1 MKRDGWLRAHS
12 NRTVWARS
20 PYAEV
25 FLNAELSVSA
35 SAPTPVALTLILAS
49 VAAACAGAA
58 GDGSDAAADEDRAET
73 SAVSRD
79 PLPGERRFASLT
91 QLTFEGENAE
101 AYYSSDGQRLI
112 FQRRHEGE
120 FECDQIF
127 TISVEGGEPQLV
139 STGLGRTTCSYFFPD
154 DSRIVYSSTH
164 HVAPE
169 CPPPPDMRRGYVWAL
184 YDFDIYTANPDG
196 SDVQPIFSSPG
207 YDAEATLSPD
217 GSRIVFTSSR
227 GGDLDIY
234 TMNPDGSD
242 VRQLTHDLGYDGG
255 PFFSP
260 DGSKIVYRARYPESE
275 EELADYQA
283 LLADGLV
290 RPGVLDIYV
299 MDVDGSNRLRL
310 TDNGAAN
317 FAPFFHPSGEKV
329 IFSSNLNDPSSR
341 NFDLFLVN
349 LDGTGLEQVTFSDD
363 FESFPMFSPDGR
375 YLVFGANRHG
385 SHEGNTNVF
394 VAEWIDDLPE

>member
-1 MKRDGWLRAHS
+1 MKSAHIGPVS
-12 NRTVWARS
+12 S
-20 PYAEV
+20 PIRIAV
-25 FLNAELSVSA
+25 SFAAAFLA
-35 SAPTPVALTLILAS
+35 T
-49 VAAACAGAA
+49 ACAGDA
-58 GDGSDAAADEDRAET
+58 GEEADAATNQNGMEDGAENA
-73 SAVSRD
+73 AVMRD
-79 PLPGERRFASLT
+79 PLPEERRFASLA

-120 FECDQIF
+120 YECDQIF
-127 TISVEGGEPQLV
+127 TIGVEGGDPQLV

-164 HVAPE
+164 HAAPE

-196 SDVQPIFSSPG
+196 SDVRTIFSSPG
-207 YDAEATLSPD
+207 YDAEATLAPD
-217 GSRIVFTSSR
+217 GSRIVFTSTR
-227 GGDLDIY
+227 DGDLDIY

-242 VRQLTHDLGYDGG
+242 VRQLTNEPGYDGG

-260 DGSKIVYRARYPESE
+260 DGTKIVYRARYPESD

-299 MDVDGSNRLRL
+299 MDVDGSNRVRL

-329 IFSSNLNDPSSR
+329 IFASNLHEDDPRSR

-349 LDGTGLEQVTFSDD
+349 LDGTGLEQVTFSEE

-375 YLVFGANRHG
+375 YLVFGSNRHG
-385 SHEGNTNVF
+385 SHEGNTNIF
-394 VAEWIDDLPE
+394 IAEWLDDLP

>member
-1 MKRDGWLRAHS
+1 MNSAH
-12 NRTVWARS
+12 
-20 PYAEV
+20 
-25 FLNAELSVSA
+25 SA
-35 SAPTPVALTLILAS
+35 SAPTRVALTL
-49 VAAACAGAA
+49 VAVCAATACTGDTGEQNDAA
-58 GDGSDAAADEDRAET
+58 GRNDAARNPAENG
-73 SAVSRD
+73 AVIRD
-79 PLPGERRFASLT
+79 PLPDERRFASLA

-120 FECDQIF
+120 YECDQIF
-127 TISVEGGEPQLV
+127 TIGVEGGDRQLV
-139 STGLGRTTCSYFFPD
+139 STGLGRTTCAYFFPD

-164 HVAPE
+164 HAAPE

-207 YDAEATLSPD
+207 YDAEATLAPD
-217 GSRIVFTSSR
+217 GSRIVFTSTR
-227 GGDLDIY
+227 DGDLDIY
-234 TMNPDGSD
+234 SMNPDGSD
-242 VRQLTHDLGYDGG
+242 VRQLTDEPGYDGG

-299 MDVDGSNRLRL
+299 MDADGSNRVRL

-317 FAPFFHPSGEKV
+317 FAPFFHPSGGEG
-329 IFSSNLNDPSSR
+329 
-341 NFDLFLVN
+341 DLR
-349 LDGTGLEQVTFSDD
+349 
-363 FESFPMFSPDGR
+363 FEPERGRSPQPQFR
-375 YLVFGANRHG
+375 PLPREFGRHG
-385 SHEGNTNVF
+385 AGAGDVQRGVRELPHVQPGRPLSRVRIEPARIARGQHEPLHRRVDRRSALGGDTAPV
-394 VAEWIDDLPE
+394 VRDRR

>member
-1 MKRDGWLRAHS
+1 MA
-12 NRTVWARS
+12 
-20 PYAEV
+20 
-25 FLNAELSVSA
+25 VSLA
-35 SAPTPVALTLILAS
+35 ATLLAT
-49 VAAACAGAA
+49 ACAGNA
-58 GDGSDAAADEDRAET
+58 GEETAAATNENAAENG
-73 SAVSRD
+73 AVSRD
-79 PLPGERRFASLT
+79 PLPEERRFASLA

-120 FECDQIF
+120 YECDQIF
-127 TISVEGGEPQLV
+127 TIGVEGGDRQLV

-164 HVAPE
+164 HAAPE

-196 SDVQPIFSSPG
+196 SDVQTIFSSPG
-207 YDAEATLSPD
+207 YDAEATLAPD
-217 GSRIVFTSSR
+217 GSRIVFTSTR
-227 GGDLDIY
+227 DGDLDIY
-234 TMNPDGSD
+234 SMNPDGSD
-242 VRQLTHDLGYDGG
+242 VRQLTNEPGYDGG

-299 MDVDGSNRLRL
+299 MDVDGSNRVRL

-329 IFSSNLNDPSSR
+329 IFASNLNEEDPRSR

-349 LDGTGLEQVTFSDD
+349 LDGTGLEQVTFSEE

-375 YLVFGANRHG
+375 HLVFGSNRHG
-385 SHEGNTNVF
+385 SHEGNTNIF
-394 VAEWIDDLPE
+394 IAEWIDDLP

>member
-1 MKRDGWLRAHS
+1 MKSAHIGPES
-12 NRTVWARS
+12 S
-20 PYAEV
+20 PTRIA
-25 FLNAELSVSA
+25 VSFA
-35 SAPTPVALTLILAS
+35 AACF
-49 VAAACAGAA
+49 AAACAGDA
-58 GDGSDAAADEDRAET
+58 GQETDAAANQNGMGDGAENA
-73 SAVSRD
+73 AVMRD
-79 PLPGERRFASLT
+79 PLPEERRFASLA

-120 FECDQIF
+120 YECDQIF
-127 TISVEGGEPQLV
+127 TIGVEGGDPQLV

-164 HVAPE
+164 HAAPE

-196 SDVQPIFSSPG
+196 SDVRPIFSSPG
-207 YDAEATLSPD
+207 YDAEATLAPD
-217 GSRIVFTSSR
+217 GSRIVFTSTR
-227 GGDLDIY
+227 DGDLDIY

-242 VRQLTHDLGYDGG
+242 VRQLTNEPGYDGG

-260 DGSKIVYRARYPESE
+260 DGSKIVYRARYPESD

-290 RPGVLDIYV
+290 RPSVLDIYV
-299 MDVDGSNRLRL
+299 MDADGSNRVRL

-329 IFSSNLNDPSSR
+329 IFASNLNEDDPRSR

-349 LDGTGLEQVTFSDD
+349 LDGTGLEQVTFSDE

-375 YLVFGANRHG
+375 YLVFGSNRHG
-385 SHEGNTNVF
+385 SHEGNTNIF
-394 VAEWIDDLPE
+394 IAEWLDDLP

>member
-1 MKRDGWLRAHS
+1 LKSAHIGTLS
-12 NRTVWARS
+12 S
-20 PYAEV
+20 PTCIAV
-25 FLNAELSVSA
+25 SLAAAFLA
-35 SAPTPVALTLILAS
+35 T
-49 VAAACAGAA
+49 ACAGNAGGEAEAA
-58 GDGSDAAADEDRAET
+58 TNENGAE
-73 SAVSRD
+73 SGAENAAVSRD
-79 PLPGERRFASLT
+79 PLPEERRFASLT

-120 FECDQIF
+120 YECDQIF
-127 TISVEGGEPQLV
+127 TIGVEGGEPNLV

-154 DSRIVYSSTH
+154 DSRIIYSSTH

-169 CPPPPDMRRGYVWAL
+169 CPPPPDMRRGYVWPL
-184 YDFDIYTANPDG
+184 HDFDIYTANPDG

-217 GSRIVFTSSR
+217 GSRVVFTSTR
-227 GGDLDIY
+227 DGDLDIY

-242 VRQLTHDLGYDGG
+242 VRQLTNEPGYDGG

-299 MDVDGSNRLRL
+299 MDVDGSNRVRL
-310 TDNGAAN
+310 TDNEAAN

-329 IFSSNLNDPSSR
+329 IFASNLHEDDPRSR

-349 LDGTGLEQVTFSDD
+349 LDGTGLEQVTFSED

-375 YLVFGANRHG
+375 YLVFGSNRHG
-385 SHEGNTNVF
+385 SHLGNTNIF
-394 VAEWIDDLPE
+394 IAEWIDDLP

>member
-1 MKRDGWLRAHS
+1 MWP
-12 NRTVWARS
+12 RS
-20 PYAEV
+20 PHREV
-25 FLNAELSVSA
+25 FLTAFMKPELSVSA
-35 SAPTPVALTLILAS
+35 SSPTRVAFTLILAS

-58 GDGSDAAADEDRAET
+58 GDGSGAAEDEDHAET

-79 PLPGERRFASLT
+79 PLPEERRFASLT

-101 AYYSSDGQRLI
+101 AYFSSDGQRLI

-120 FECDQIF
+120 YECDQIF
-127 TISVEGGEPQLV
+127 TISVEGGDRQLV

-164 HVAPE
+164 HAAPE

-184 YDFDIYTANPDG
+184 YDYDIYTANPDG
-196 SDVQPIFSSPG
+196 SDVRPIFSSPG

-242 VRQLTHDLGYDGG
+242 VRQLTHEPGYDGG

-260 DGSKIVYRARYPESE
+260 DGTKIVYRARHPESE
-275 EELADYQA
+275 EELADYQG

-310 TDNGAAN
+310 TNNGAAN

-329 IFSSNLNDPSSR
+329 IFSSNLNDPSGR
-341 NFDLFLVN
+341 DFDLFLVN
-349 LDGTGLEQVTFSDD
+349 LDGTGLEQVTFGEE

-394 VAEWIDDLPE
+394 IAEWIDDLAE